1 MWRKTIFGWQWGL
14 AASDF
19 ARKASWAGG
28 EAFDATVIEDNEEGV
43 LVDKGVLGRVAGLLG
58 EEGGGGIVPDVVV
71 AGGMAEGE
79 LRGGPEG
86 LHFGPLSGGFR
97 VVEAFDRVADGDGEG
112 GMGEEDFAEDA
123 GVDLGLGG
131 AGAVTDEGEGE
142 VVGGGGGEGRGEEGE
157 EVATRNRQH

>member
-1 MWRKTIFGWQWGL
+1 L